1 MFDGQRMM
9 GNQKPLPPE
18 VMKKAV
24 RGLSYVSHPLRL
36 RILEYLDVYGSS
48 SVSAITKGVRE
59 EQVIVSQSLR
69 KLRDADLVETKR
81 RGIFIYYDICEEY
94 PASLFVCLRKLYGY
108 MTDSFL
114 FLKDGVK
121 AVLPADYTMMAAN
134 QIKLFAN
141 YDKMRIL
148 EYLTINGE
156 SCVCDIVEGIGSEQI
171 KVSQN
176 LKRLKDDGFVTR
188 RRDGRFMIY
197 GITNGVHKT
206 AIECIRK
213 RWTSLQK
220 AGKPF

>member
-1 MFDGQRMM
+1 MTDTSQM
-9 GNQKPLPPE
+9 PPE
-18 VMKKAV
+18 AMKKAV
-24 RGLSYVSHPLRL
+24 KGLSYISHPLRL
-36 RILEYLDVYGSS
+36 RILEYLDVNGAS

-59 EQVIVSQSLR
+59 EQAIVSQSLR
-69 KLRDADLVETKR
+69 KLREADLVKTKR
-81 RGIFIYYDICEEY
+81 RGIFIYYENSEEY
-94 PASLFVCLRKLYGY
+94 PASLFVCLRRLYGY

-121 AVLPADYTMMAAN
+121 AVLPADYTMMVAN

-148 EYLTINGE
+148 EFLTVNGE
-156 SCVCDIVEGIGSEQI
+156 SCVCNIAEALESDQM

-176 LKRLKDDGFVTR
+176 LKRLKDDGFVAY

-197 GITNGVHKT
+197 DITNGVHKT
-206 AIECIRK
+206 AVECIRK

>member
-36 RILEYLDVYGSS
+36 RILEYLDVHGSS

-197 GITNGVHKT
+197 GITNGIHKT
-206 AIECIRK
+206 AVECIRK

>member
-36 RILEYLDVYGSS
+36 RILEYLDVHGSS

-197 GITNGVHKT
+197 GITNGIHKT
-206 AIECIRK
+206 AVECIRK
-213 RWTSLQK
+213 RWKSLQK

>member
-36 RILEYLDVYGSS
+36 RILEYLDVHGSS

-206 AIECIRK
+206 AVECIRK